1 MTMVYS
7 PNIIGAEGSMIN
19 PMKIIGNARS
29 AGPIIGYEFKSALP
43 KRQFKELRAV
53 LLPEKKKFVIVKI
66 GYKFNVR
73 DRCVVCGVHHVW
85 DVGDTLRP
93 PIPLSEVTKGRPLQG
108 TYCPRHASFFKQLET
123 IEQQMIAEKHGLEFK
138 KYVPRPKMP
147 QIMNRGPLVTLSER
161 DIVSLSAKGWEIT
174 PPVAETVSA
183 EEKLIILLIELKSK
197 MAQIDELVGER

>member
-138 KYVPRPKMP
+138 KYIPKPRIPNV
-147 QIMNRGPLVTLSER
+147 ISRGPLTSLTEK
-161 DIVSLSAKGWEIT
+161 DIISLTSKGWEIQ
-174 PPVAETVSA
+174 PPKADTTTA
-183 EEKLIILLIELKSK
+183 EEKLMMLLMELKGK
-197 MAQIDELVGER
+197 MGQIDELIGDE